1 MKLNRENITSPKDI
15 EEVTIAKEALKN
27 FNIDV
32 KY

>member
-1 MKLNRENITSPKDI
+1 MKLNRENITSQKDI
-15 EEVTIAKEALKN
+15 EEIIAAKEALKN

>member
-1 MKLNRENITSPKDI
+1 MKLNRENITNPTDI
-15 EEVTIAKEALKN
+15 EDIREAKEALKN